1 MSFGL
6 VLVLLFNNMA
16 CQGHH
21 EEVAV
26 SDQTRLTVV
35 KSKLCTM
42 CLTFPELVRR
52 CNLYFNTY
60 SLFPV

>member
-1 MSFGL
+1 
-6 VLVLLFNNMA
+6 MA
-16 CQGHH
+16 YQGHH

-60 SLFPV
+60 SLFPG